1 MVVLHGNAGYLD
13 EAIIAVVA
21 FAVLWAAIKLAKQKP
36 ADQDDDA
43 VSEPRL
49 TEDEALPPVSR
60 S

>member
-13 EAIIAVVA
+13 EAIIAFAA
-21 FAVLWAAIKLAKQKP
+21 FAVLWVAIKLAKQKP
-36 ADQDDDA
+36 ADQDDG

-49 TEDEALPPVSR
+49 TEDEGPPPVSR